1 MYNKII
7 MKTNTIIIDNFEI
20 IEYNSSI
27 FVIKNFLDK
36 DFCNKII
43 NLMDDSN
50 HFKPNMYKNNVEC
63 FEVIYNDNEYII
75 NLLND
80 KILDIFKIF
89 SELLNITITG
99 VTRIQLRKVFGETK
113 LHTDL
118 AAMDEIKHPY
128 NNTILKSVRALTLVG
143 VLNDNYEGGIYNFP
157 KQEFSIK
164 LETGSIIL
172 FPPYWTHPHSVSKI
186 TIKPNE
192 SKYRYIFSCWA
203 MDDFLVNRK
212 EDIDIK
218 NIILIK

>member
-1 MYNKII
+1 
-7 MKTNTIIIDNFEI
+7 MKTNTININNFEI
-20 IEYNSSI
+20 IEYNSNI

-50 HFKPNMYKNNVEC
+50 YFKPNMYKNNVEC

-89 SELLNITITG
+89 SELLNITITD
-99 VTRIQLRKVFGETK
+99 VTRIQLRKVFGETR
-113 LHTDL
+113 LHTDS
-118 AAMDEIKHPY
+118 AVIDETKHPY
-128 NNTILKSVRALTLVG
+128 NNTILKTVRALTLVG

-186 TIKPNE
+186 TIKSNE